1 MIKDAIKYGFTASIT
16 ALFCCVLPS
25 ILFAVGI
32 GSGIFAFTFADF
44 FYNTD
49 GSANIYG
56 WSLRALGALIVA
68 YGIYKYNKKESC
80 TLNTP
85 KQKKFNKIM
94 FAVILISLAYGLY
107 ELFTYLTTEYFAVI
121 DITRQQEYN
130 Q

>member
-1 MIKDAIKYGFTASIT
+1 MIKDVFKYGLTASIT

-25 ILFAVGI
+25 ILFAFGI

-56 WSLRALGALIVA
+56 WSLRAIGIGIVI

-80 TLNTP
+80 SLNSP
-85 KQKKFNKIM
+85 AEKFQNKLL
-94 FAVILISLAYGLY
+94 FASILITLSVVLY
-107 ELFTYLTTEYFAVI
+107 MLFTHLTTEYFEVI
-121 DITRQQEYN
+121 DVTRQLEYKK
-130 Q
+130 

>member
-1 MIKDAIKYGFTASIT
+1 MIKDAIKYGLGASIT

-25 ILFAVGI
+25 ILFAIGI

-56 WSLRALGALIVA
+56 WGLRALGALIVA
-68 YGIYKYNKKESC
+68 CGIYKYNKKESC